1 MQGYSFKQI
10 MSLAKA
16 ANLPSGKS
24 YETVNDLC
32 TDMVGRVVRVKL
44 DHEKYNGEDRE
55 RVKFI
60 NESHFP
66 ECKHVYK
73 DKPAVSSDTVAQ
85 KPVEQ
90 FAGQTAAL
98 GNLDDF
104 EEILGDGEVPF

>member
-1 MQGYSFKQI
+1 MEL
-10 MSLAKA
+10 LAKA
-16 ANLPSGKS
+16 ANLPSGKA

-32 TDMVGRVVRVKL
+32 ADLINHVMRVTL

-55 RVKFI
+55 RVKFM
-60 NESHFP
+60 NQFLSP

-73 DKPAVSSDTVAQ
+73 EKPAVSADTVAQ
-85 KPVEQ
+85 RPQEQ
-90 FAGQTAAL
+90 FAGQAAGL